1 MIFRWCQAF
10 ETFAEEHFEMSSE
23 GETWPKGVIKGEIF
37 QEAQKYALISQ
48 IQGINL
54 LNWKL

>member
-23 GETWPKGVIKGEIF
+23 GETWPKGVIKEEIF
-37 QEAQKYALISQ
+37 QEAAQKYAHI
-48 IQGINL
+48 I
-54 LNWKL
+54 